1 MLLVRPSHPCDLQVG
16 LGLGH
21 SLLSLTSS
29 TGRSAVAVEHFGGTG
44 VVLGAHAHATRITVS
59 NQRVRRVSS
68 GAPMFVDGVVYVGL
82 ALPSVDTL
90 FKDASYRTLL
100 NRNVRPLL
108 SALRRLRCAAVYLG
122 RDWISAGPSSGRRA
136 LFGLGFEVT
145 RPGTVLVEAIGSLRS
160 ELRVPRE
167 EATDLELALQRYGTR
182 PTLPL
187 TEVTSDPVAW
197 IESLRLALC
206 EEVGAGRPSQLE
218 HVQPLPVSERDEGW
232 TALGTTLE
240 VPIGY
245 LERTTK
251 DGAVRVGG
259 DLLTGGYCLEDL
271 ERGLELH
278 EDAPIDGATWSDVK
292 AILRQTRPV

>member
-1 MLLVRPSHPCDLQVG
+1 MLVRPTQPCGLRDG
-16 LGLGH
+16 LGLGQ
-21 SLLSLTSS
+21 SLLNLVSS
-29 TGRSAVAVEHFGGTG
+29 TGRLALAVEKLGGRG
-44 VVLGAHAHATRITVS
+44 LVLGAHAHAPRITVS
-59 NQRVRRVSS
+59 SQLARRVSS
-68 GAPMFVDGVVYVGL
+68 GAPLLVDDAVYVGL

-90 FKDASYRTLL
+90 FKDASSRTLL

-108 SALRRLRCAAVYLG
+108 GALRRLRCPAVYLG

-145 RPGTVLVEAIGSLRS
+145 RAGVVLVEAIGSLRS

-167 EATDLELALQRYGTR
+167 EATDLELALQRFGTR

-187 TEVTSDPVAW
+187 VEVAADPSAW
-197 IESLRLALC
+197 IESLRSALC
-206 EEVGAGRPSQLE
+206 EEVAAGRPLE
-218 HVQPLPVSERDEGW
+218 LVQVEPQTVPEPEGW

-245 LERTTK
+245 LECTTK
-251 DGAVRVGG
+251 QGAVRVGG
-259 DLLTGGYCLEDL
+259 DLLTGRYCLEDL
-271 ERGLELH
+271 ERGVEPN

-292 AILRQTRPV
+292 AILRRTPSV